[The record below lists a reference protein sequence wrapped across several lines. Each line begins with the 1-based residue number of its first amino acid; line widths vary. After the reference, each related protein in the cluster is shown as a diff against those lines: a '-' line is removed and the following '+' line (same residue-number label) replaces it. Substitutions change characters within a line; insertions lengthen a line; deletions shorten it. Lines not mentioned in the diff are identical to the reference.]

1 MAVIYLIR
9 HGQASFG
16 KANYDQLSETGYQ
29 QSRVLGKYLASKL
42 DNFDQVYQ
50 GSMQRHAQT
59 AEHCLSGFDYQHN
72 NVIDDAWNEYDYQN
86 ILAVYQPELANPGS
100 ILEFLSQYQ
109 NPQQEFEKIF
119 VAAVKQ
125 WLSSVE
131 GTDYS
136 ETWTSFKTRVLKA
149 FEQLKS
155 QAQRSDVIAVFT
167 SGGPISLITQQLLA
181 MPEHE
186 MMRLNWTL
194 VNAGITKVVTTNN
207 RSFISTLNDHNY
219 FDSSPDL
226 ISYR

>member
-16 KANYDQLSETGYQ
+16 KQNYDQLSDKGYR
-29 QSRVLGKYLASKL
+29 QSEVLGQYLSSKL
-42 DNFDQVYQ
+42 DKFDQVYL

-59 AEHCLSGFDYQHN
+59 AERCLACFEHGHQSIVDE
-72 NVIDDAWNEYDYQN
+72 AWNEYDYQN
-86 ILAVYQPELANPGS
+86 ILAVHEPQLANPQS
-100 ILEFLSQYQ
+100 TAEFLSQYQ

-119 VAAVKQ
+119 VAAVQRWMGCKDAT
-125 WLSSVE
+125 
-131 GTDYS
+131 GYS
-136 ETWTSFKTRVLKA
+136 ESWANFKSRVLKG
-149 FEQLKS
+149 FEKIKPQS
-155 QAQRSDVIAVFT
+155 ERNQVIAVFT

-181 MPEHE
+181 IPEQE

-194 VNAGITKVVTTNN
+194 VNAGVTKVVSTSN
-207 RSFISTLNDHNY
+207 RTFVSTLNDHNY